1 MERLSLPLSRVRPAY
16 DVVVVGS
23 GYGGSAAASR
33 LARCGKSVAVL
44 ERGREI
50 STGEFPRTIFDA
62 QGELQINASRLRTGS
77 RTGLFDLSLNDDLHV
92 LVGCGLGGTSLINAN
107 VALKADDRVLRDPAW
122 PDALTRD
129 STFELGYE
137 RALAMLEPQMLPED
151 RPVAKAE
158 ALRAAASAMKA
169 PYSRVPINVAFEAG
183 TNAAGV
189 ALEACTFCG
198 DCCSGC
204 NIGAK
209 KTTMLT
215 WLPDAVNHGAE
226 VFTRASVSHLER
238 TRNGAWRIYY
248 QPVGFARGRFD
259 EAPLFVT
266 ASVVVLGAG
275 SLGSTGILLRSR
287 DRGLPLSARLG
298 KGFTGN
304 GDVLGFTYNGNL
316 PVGSVGIGQ
325 QDRDVA
331 PPGPTI
337 TGAVDLRDTDF
348 FRDGMIIEEG
358 AIPSPLAPLMPL
370 AFKAAASMSGKDGNG
385 SVTDWLSEHKD
396 RIESL
401 IQGSYEGA
409 VHHTQVLL
417 TMAHDDGAGE
427 IRLDEH
433 GRPRVRW
440 PGVARQRIIADIARR
455 GEELARALGATWIEN
470 PISRRLLG
478 KNLITVHPLGGCNI
492 GTDRDSGV
500 VDHKCRVFDG
510 SADDP
515 EAIHDGLY
523 VCDGAA
529 LPSPVGVNPLL
540 TISAV
545 AERAAIHIAKD
556 RGWVFD
562 VQPKAAAPVR
572 RAAPSTTPRP
582 AGVRFTERMAGFF
595 GEGEDYWKGA
605 EAGRQSGSSFAFVF
619 SISVDD
625 VERMLRDPAH
635 EADLFGSVDAPALSE
650 GRLIASGGRFNL
662 FSDDPDDPAS
672 KRMEYRATLTAED
685 GAQYELRGHK
695 VVRDDPGFDF
705 WPDTTTLYIELRH
718 RDAAEP
724 DAALRGVLR
733 IAVADFARQL
743 TTMQPTGSASAKAR
757 AKALADFG
765 GFFAGSLFR
774 IYGGV
779 GSPLWRF
786 DEKAPPRTRR
796 PLRCGVGRAFPVTT
810 EDGKQ
815 LRLTRYRGGGRGPV
829 VLTHGLGVS
838 SLIFSI
844 DTIEVNLLEYL
855 FEAGY
860 DCWLLDYRSS
870 IDLPHSGEPHTADDI
885 ARYDYPAAIAKVRE
899 VTNAEDVQVVAH
911 CFGATTFTMAMLS
924 GLRGVR
930 SAVISQIGPHVFVPW
945 FPQRL
950 LAHLRIPWFFGLLRL
965 RAVDVTARERDPR
978 WLRALDRVLYRL
990 LPLSGRQSADNA
1002 TSNRITALYG
1012 PLYERDQLNDA
1023 TFDEAL
1029 PEMFGEANV
1038 AALAQLA
1045 LIARQ
1050 KRIVDAKGRNTYLS
1064 GIEGLNIPVA
1074 FVHGAENRCFLPRS
1088 TRKTFG
1094 LLKRRFGA
1102 GQYARHVIPEYGHI
1116 DCIFGKDAV
1125 RDVYPLIRA
1134 HLDAS

>member
-1 MERLSLPLSRVRPAY
+1 MDRLSLPLARVRPAY

-23 GYGGSAAASR
+23 GYGGSVAASR
-33 LARCGKSVAVL
+33 MARCGRSVCVL

-50 STGEFPRTIFDA
+50 PTGEFPRTIFDA
-62 QGELQINASRLRTGS
+62 QGELQLNSSRLRTGS

-107 VALKADDRVLRDPAW
+107 VALKADDRVLSDPAW

-129 STFELGYE
+129 PTFELGYE
-137 RALAMLEPQMLPED
+137 RALAMLEPATLPED

-158 ALRAAASAMKA
+158 ALRAAASAMDA

-204 NIGAK
+204 NVGAK
-209 KTTMLT
+209 KTTVMT

-238 TRNGAWRIYY
+238 TPNGAWRIHY

-287 DRGLPLSARLG
+287 ERGLPLSPKLG

-304 GDVLGFTYNGNL
+304 GDVLGFTYNGRL

-325 QDRDVA
+325 RDLDVA

-337 TGAVDLRDTDF
+337 TGAVDLRNTGS

-370 AFKAAASMSGKDGNG
+370 AFKAAASVSGKNGDGG
-385 SVTDWLSEHKD
+385 VTEWLSEHQD

-401 IQGSYEGA
+401 VQGSYEGP

-417 TMAHDDGAGE
+417 TMAHDDGGGE
-427 IRLDEH
+427 IRLDGH
-433 GRPRVRW
+433 GRPRVHW
-440 PGVARQRIIADIARR
+440 PGVARQQIFADIARR

-470 PISRRLLG
+470 PISRGLLG
-478 KNLITVHPLGGCNI
+478 ENLITVHPLGGCNI

-510 SADDP
+510 AADSP
-515 EAIHDGLY
+515 EAVHAGLY

-545 AERAAIHIAKD
+545 AERAAIHLARD
-556 RGWVFD
+556 RGWSFD
-562 VQPKAAAPVR
+562 VQPNAGAPVR
-572 RAAPSTTPRP
+572 RAAPSTAPRP

-595 GEGEDYWKGA
+595 GEGADYWAGA
-605 EAGRQSGSSFAFVF
+605 EAGREAGSSFAFVF

-625 VERMLRDPAH
+625 VERMLADPAH
-635 EADLFGSVDAPALSE
+635 EAELFGSVDAPALSE
-650 GRLIASGGRFNL
+650 NRLIASGGRFNL
-662 FSDDPDDPAS
+662 FSDDPGDPAS
-672 KRMEYRATLTAED
+672 KRMEYRATLTADD
-685 GAQYELRGHK
+685 GAQYEFQGHK
-695 VVRDDPGFDF
+695 VVRDDPGFDL
-705 WPDTTTLYIELRH
+705 WPDTTTLYIELR
-718 RDAAEP
+718 RSDAPAT
-724 DAALRGVLR
+724 DAPLRGVLR

-743 TTMQPTGSASAKAR
+743 TTMRPTGAGSATAR
-757 AKALADFG
+757 AKALAEFG

-774 IYGGV
+774 IYGGA
-779 GSPLWRF
+779 GSPLRRF
-786 DEKAPPRTRR
+786 DEQAPPRQRR
-796 PLRCGVGRAFPVTT
+796 PLRCGVGQAFAVTT
-810 EDGKQ
+810 DDGKQ
-815 LRLTRYRGGGRGPV
+815 LRLTRYRGGDRGPV

-838 SLIFSI
+838 GLIFSI
-844 DTIEVNLLEYL
+844 DTIGTNLLEYL

-870 IDLPHSGEPHTADDI
+870 IDLPYAGEPHTADDI
-885 ARYDYPAAIAKVRE
+885 ARYDLPAAIARVRE
-899 VTNAEDVQVVAH
+899 VTKADGVQVVAH

-924 GLRGVR
+924 GLQGVR

-1023 TFDEAL
+1023 TFNEAL

-1038 AALAQLA
+1038 EALDQLA
-1045 LIARQ
+1045 LIARR
-1050 KRIVDAKGRNTYLS
+1050 KRVVDARGRNAYLP
-1064 GIEGLNIPVA
+1064 GIEGLDIPIC
-1074 FVHGAENRCFLPRS
+1074 FLHGAKNRCFLPRS
-1088 TRKTFG
+1088 TRRTYRLLNRKFG
-1094 LLKRRFGA
+1094 VGRNV
-1102 GQYARHVIPEYGHI
+1102 RHVIPEYGHI
-1116 DCIFGKDAV
+1116 DCIFGKDAD

-1134 HLDAS
+1134 HLDAT

>member
-23 GYGGSAAASR
+23 GYGGSVAASR
-33 LARCGKSVAVL
+33 LARCGKRVCVL

-50 STGEFPRTIFDA
+50 ATGEFPRTIFDA
-62 QGELQINASRLRTGS
+62 QGELQVNAARLRTGS
-77 RTGLFDLSLNDDLHV
+77 PTGLFDLSLNEDLHV

-122 PDALTRD
+122 PEALTRD

-137 RALAMLEPQMLPED
+137 RALAMLEPETLPED

-158 ALRAAASAMKA
+158 ALRAAAGAMKA

-189 ALEACTFCG
+189 AVEACTFCG

-238 TRNGAWRIYY
+238 TRNGGWRVYY
-248 QPVGFARGRFD
+248 QPIGFARGRFD
-259 EAPLFVT
+259 DAPLFVT

-287 DRGLPLSARLG
+287 DRGLPLSPRLG

-304 GDVLGFTYNGNL
+304 GDVLGFTYNGKL

-325 QDRDVA
+325 QDLDVD

-337 TGAVDLRDTDF
+337 TGAVDLRNTDA

-370 AFKAAASMSGKDGNG
+370 AFKAAASVSGKNGDGVAG
-385 SVTDWLSEHKD
+385 WLTEHKD

-401 IQGSYEGA
+401 VQGSYEGA

-427 IRLDEH
+427 IRLDDH
-433 GRPRVRW
+433 GRPRVHW
-440 PGVARQRIIADIARR
+440 PGVARQQIFRDIARR
-455 GEELARALGATWIEN
+455 GEELARALGASWVEN

-478 KNLITVHPLGGCNI
+478 ENLITVHPLGGCAI
-492 GTDRDSGV
+492 GTDRDAGV
-500 VDHKCRVFDG
+500 VDHKNRVFDG

-515 EAIHDGLY
+515 EAVHDGLY

-545 AERAAIHIAKD
+545 AERAAIHLAKD
-556 RGWVFD
+556 RGWSFD
-562 VQPKAAAPVR
+562 VQPKADAPVR
-572 RAAPSTTPRP
+572 RAAPAITPRP
-582 AGVRFTERMAGFF
+582 AGVRFTERMAGFY
-595 GEGEDYWKGA
+595 GEGADYWQGA
-605 EAGRQSGSSFAFVF
+605 EAGRQAGSPFAFVF

-662 FSDDPDDPAS
+662 FSADPDDPAA

-685 GAQYELRGHK
+685 GAQYEFRGHK
-695 VVRDDPGFDF
+695 VIRDDPGFDL
-705 WPDTTTLYIELRH
+705 WPDTTTLYIELR
-718 RDAAEP
+718 RRGAAEADEP
-724 DAALRGVLR
+724 LRGVLR
-733 IAVADFARQL
+733 IAVTDFARQL
-743 TTMQPTGSASAKAR
+743 TTMQPTGSDSTRAR
-757 AKALADFG
+757 ARALADFG
-765 GFFAGSLFR
+765 GFFAGSLFK

-779 GSPLWRF
+779 GRSVRRF
-786 DEKAPPRTRR
+786 DEEAPPRKRR
-796 PLRCGVGRAFPVTT
+796 PLRCGVGQAVPVTT

-815 LRLTRYRGGGRGPV
+815 LRLTRYRGGDRGPV
-829 VLTHGLGVS
+829 LLAPGLGVS
-838 SLIFSI
+838 SLMFAI
-844 DTIEVNLLEYL
+844 DTIETNLLEYL

-860 DCWLLDYRSS
+860 DCWLFDYRSS
-870 IDLPHSGEPHTADDI
+870 VDLAHSGELHTADDI
-885 ARYDYPAAIAKVRE
+885 ARYDYPPAIAKVRE
-899 VTNAEDVQVVAH
+899 VTDADGVQVVAH
-911 CFGATTFTMAMLS
+911 CYGATTFTMAMLS
-924 GLRGVR
+924 GLQGVR
-930 SAVISQIGPHVFVPW
+930 SAVMCQIGPHVFVPW

-950 LAHLRIPWFFGLLRL
+950 LAYMHIPWFLGLLRL
-965 RAVDVTARERDPR
+965 RAVDVTSAKRDPR
-978 WLRALDRVLYRL
+978 WLRVLDRMLYWL
-990 LPLSGRQSADNA
+990 LPLSGRASSENA
-1002 TSNRITALYG
+1002 VANRITALYG
-1012 PLYERDQLNDA
+1012 ALYERDQLNDA

-1038 AALAQLA
+1038 AALAQLG
-1045 LIARQ
+1045 LIARRRQ
-1050 KRIVDAKGRNTYLS
+1050 VVDAEGRNAYLPQL
-1064 GIEGLNIPVA
+1064 EGLDLPIC
-1074 FVHGAENRCFLPRS
+1074 FIHGARNRTYLPRS
-1088 TRKTFG
+1088 TRKTYR

-1102 GQYARHVIPEYGHI
+1102 EQYTRHVIPNYGHV
-1116 DCIFGKDAV
+1116 DCVFGKNAA
-1125 RDVYPLIRA
+1125 RDVFPHIRS
-1134 HLDAS
+1134 HLDRT